1 MRYRIIIASCLIFL
15 CGSEAVSQ
23 SQQGERVEKNR
34 YVVVPREI
42 ILTTVVSQPDSPL
55 QFENVKDLGR
65 INGSG
70 GGVCFQL
77 RNRGSKPIR
86 GVSFAVLSTSS
97 GLWYSDGWSGKL
109 TGEVVM
115 PGQIVPLSNG
125 DKRDEVVPLTEELR
139 DKLKIRGPMRAVIL
153 LMVTAVE
160 FTDGTT
166 YNDELTQ
173 KALETYL
180 EGLSS
185 RADSDN

>member
-1 MRYRIIIASCLIFL
+1 MRYRIIIASCLILL
-15 CGSEAVSQ
+15 CGSEALSQ
-23 SQQGERVEKNR
+23 SQQSGRVEKNQ

-42 ILTTVVSQPDSPL
+42 ILPVVVSQPDSPL
-55 QFENVKDLGR
+55 QFENVKG
-65 INGSG
+65 IGPISGNG
-70 GGVCFQL
+70 GGVRFQL

-86 GVSFAVLSTSS
+86 GVSFAVLTTSG
-97 GLWYSDGWSGKL
+97 GLWFSDSWPRKL

-115 PGQIVPLSNG
+115 PGQIVPLSNE
-125 DKRDEVVPLTEELR
+125 DQQIEVVPLTEELR
-139 DKLKIRGPMRAVIL
+139 EKLKLRGPMKAVIL

-166 YNDELTQ
+166 YNDEPTQ

>member
-1 MRYRIIIASCLIFL
+1 MHYRIAAISCLILL
-15 CGSEAVSQ
+15 CGSEALGQ

-42 ILTTVVSQPDSPL
+42 VLTAVASQPDSPL
-55 QFENVKDLGR
+55 QFENVKFLAR
-65 INGSG
+65 INGGG

-86 GVSFAVLSTSS
+86 SISFAVLSAP
-97 GLWYSDGWSGKL
+97 GGPRYSDGWSGKL

-115 PGQIVPLSNG
+115 PGQIVPLSSG
-125 DKRDEVVPLTEELR
+125 DKQDEVVPLTEQLR
-139 DKLKIRGPMRAVIL
+139 DKLKIRGPMKAVTV
-153 LMVTAVE
+153 LMVTDVE

-166 YNDELTQ
+166 YNDEPTQ

-185 RADSDN
+185 RADSDK